1 MCSMHACII
10 IIALLRIMIVP
21 SLPSHCKRD
30 PLLRNLL
37 TAAALHPRLRLV
49 SASMLQISRDG
60 IQDVTIFVTQKP
72 PPFIVQKKKSIS
84 SFLRGLSPSFL
95 IAF

>member
-1 MCSMHACII
+1 MHACII

-49 SASMLQISRDG
+49 SASMLQVCPVQCLTRFSATQLPVDPLPAVVIASYTIRD
-60 IQDVTIFVTQKP
+60 
-72 PPFIVQKKKSIS
+72 
-84 SFLRGLSPSFL
+84 
-95 IAF
+95 A